1 MGVENADDAATWKAT
16 MSILRR
22 QKLLPLLEEADA
34 CEEED
39 IIISIM
45 ILLCFSCSFAFRSRI
60 QAGGEQSGQVVLMMV
75 WCVVVMVMEASVS
88 TIEEDACSSLY
99 NNGDLLIETVS
110 RLSGFLAS
118 SSRRAKSKQFENN
131 NDDQE

>member
-22 QKLLPLLEEADA
+22 QKLLPLLDA

-45 ILLCFSCSFAFRSRI
+45 ILCLSCSFALRSV
-60 QAGGEQSGQVVLMMV
+60 QESKQVAGGEQSGQVVLWRPTKMMV
-75 WCVVVMVMEASVS
+75 WCVVNDGGLCCPS
-88 TIEEDACSSLY
+88 CF
-99 NNGDLLIETVS
+99 
-110 RLSGFLAS
+110 SGRCVFKFVPQWGLA
-118 SSRRAKSKQFENN
+118 N
-131 NDDQE
+131 